1 MLSFDLHTHSSC
13 SDGEL
18 SPEEL
23 AREAAE
29 RKVSVLAL
37 TDHDTSSGTE
47 RASTAAR
54 KLGVCLVPGIEFST
68 KWHHNG
74 ESFEIHIVGLEIDP
88 RSRMLKAAEQA
99 QRERRTSR
107 ILGMAEKL
115 EALGFT
121 GITDYFSGMID
132 QGGMPTRKHLGQY
145 LESHGAGDYASC
157 FNKYLVRGAPAY
169 CQSSWMS
176 VGEAVDVIHD
186 AGGLAVFAHPLR
198 YQRLTGRMVT
208 ALAREFKELGGDGI
222 EVTSCGMGPSDSD
235 RLAELSRSLELYGSM
250 GFDFHDRGSE
260 WRTLGKNLFMPS
272 KAVPIWTAGKIADRI
287 SEFFGENNAS

>member
-1 MLSFDLHTHSSC
+1 
-13 SDGEL
+13 
-18 SPEEL
+18 
-23 AREAAE
+23 
-29 RKVSVLAL
+29 
-37 TDHDTSSGTE
+37 
-47 RASTAAR
+47 
-54 KLGVCLVPGIEFST
+54 
-68 KWHHNG
+68 
-74 ESFEIHIVGLEIDP
+74 
-88 RSRMLKAAEQA
+88 MLKAAEQA

-250 GFDFHDRGSE
+250 GSDFHDRGSE

>member
-1 MLSFDLHTHSSC
+1 MLSFDLHSHSDC
-13 SDGEL
+13 SDGGL

-23 AREAAE
+23 AAEAAE
-29 RKVSVLAL
+29 RNVNVLAL

-47 RASTAAR
+47 RAAAAAR
-54 KLGVCLVPGIEFST
+54 KLGVCLIPGIEFST
-68 KWHHNG
+68 RWHHNG
-74 ESFEIHIVGLEIDP
+74 ESFEIHIVGLEIDA
-88 RSRMLKAAEQA
+88 RSRMLKAAEQE

-107 ILGMAEKL
+107 ILSMAGKL
-115 EALGFT
+115 EELGFA
-121 GITDYFSGMID
+121 GITAYFAGMIEKC
-132 QGGMPTRKHLGQY
+132 GRPTRKHLGQY
-145 LESHGAGDYASC
+145 LEGHGAGGYASC

-169 CQSSWMS
+169 AASSWMS
-176 VGEAVDVIHD
+176 VGEAVGVIHD

-208 ALAREFKELGGDGI
+208 RLAEEFKDLGGDGI

-235 RLAELSRSLELYGSM
+235 RLAELSRRLGLYGSM
-250 GFDFHDRGSE
+250 GSDFHDRGNE
-260 WRTLGKNLFMPS
+260 WRTLGKNLFMPP

>member
-47 RASTAAR
+47 RASAAAR

-132 QGGMPTRKHLGQY
+132 QGGLRGSTSVSTLSPT
-145 LESHGAGDYASC
+145 
-157 FNKYLVRGAPAY
+157 
-169 CQSSWMS
+169 
-176 VGEAVDVIHD
+176 
-186 AGGLAVFAHPLR
+186 
-198 YQRLTGRMVT
+198 
-208 ALAREFKELGGDGI
+208 ARETTPPASINIWCAAL
-222 EVTSCGMGPSDSD
+222 
-235 RLAELSRSLELYGSM
+235 L
-250 GFDFHDRGSE
+250 
-260 WRTLGKNLFMPS
+260 RT
-272 KAVPIWTAGKIADRI
+272 
-287 SEFFGENNAS
+287 ASHPG

>member
-1 MLSFDLHTHSSC
+1 MLSFDLHSHSDC
-13 SDGEL
+13 SDGGL

-23 AREAAE
+23 AAEAAE
-29 RKVSVLAL
+29 RNVNVLAL

-47 RASTAAR
+47 RAAAAAR
-54 KLGVCLVPGIEFST
+54 KLGVCLIPGIEFST
-68 KWHHNG
+68 RWHHNG
-74 ESFEIHIVGLEIDP
+74 ESFEIHIVGLEIDA
-88 RSRMLKAAEQA
+88 RSRMLKAAEQE

-107 ILGMAEKL
+107 ILSMAGKL
-115 EALGFT
+115 EELGFA
-121 GITDYFSGMID
+121 GITAYFAGMIE
-132 QGGMPTRKHLGQY
+132 K
-145 LESHGAGDYASC
+145 C

-169 CQSSWMS
+169 AASSWMS
-176 VGEAVDVIHD
+176 VGEAVGVIHD

-208 ALAREFKELGGDGI
+208 RLAEEFKDLGGDGI

-235 RLAELSRSLELYGSM
+235 RLAELSRRLGLYGSM
-250 GFDFHDRGSE
+250 GSDFHDRGNE
-260 WRTLGKNLFMPS
+260 WRTLGKNLFMPP